1 MSGFTPGE
9 RQEFIA
15 RVRAAQRSSARIG
28 RPILAWISRPAEDL
42 DPLAF
47 FAAAAGGERFF
58 WEEPGAGARL
68 VAAGAAMT
76 LEGVGRGRLREVAE
90 QAETLFGDAA
100 LPADSRLAGPL
111 LVGGFAFSP
120 DAAGPTWQAFPPA
133 RFVVPEQLLVRSGGQ
148 TFHTTSVL
156 VRPDAEAGMLVHA
169 AEAGWSALRE
179 RAEQFGT
186 RPAELT
192 AGGQFPDPEDE
203 FPASFRASANPSPAR
218 YRAIVRRALDAIRA
232 GKFEKVVVA
241 RACTLSRPGGFEPAR
256 VLETLCAAHPDCFRF
271 AVGHRDSTFLAATPE
286 RLLRLD
292 GRQVRASALAGSAPR
307 GRNPEEDARLG
318 AQLRESKKEQ
328 EEHAVVVRALRSAL
342 EQCCERVDVPE
353 APELLCLEG
362 IQHLHTPI
370 EGVLHEHAPR
380 SLLDLAARLHPSPA
394 VAGSPREAALAWLR
408 AHEGVDRGW
417 YGGAVGWMTPGG
429 QGELAVA
436 LRTALLRGD
445 DAILHAGA
453 GIVAGSTPDA
463 ELMETRLKLRAGLA
477 ALLEI

>member
-1 MSGFTPGE
+1 MSGFAEGDRNE
-9 RQEFIA
+9 LLA
-15 RVRAAQRSSARIG
+15 RVGAAQCASARIG
-28 RPILAWISRPAEDL
+28 RPILAWISRPAEGL
-42 DPLAF
+42 DPLAL
-47 FAAAAGGERFF
+47 FAAAADGERFF
-58 WEEPGAGARL
+58 WEEPGAGVRL
-68 VAAGAAMT
+68 VATGAVMT
-76 LEGVGRGRLREVAE
+76 LEGVGRGRLRKVAE
-90 QAETLFGDAA
+90 QAATLFGDAA
-100 LPADSRLAGPL
+100 LPAHLGLAGPL

-120 DAAGPTWQAFPPA
+120 DAAGPTWHAFPPA
-133 RFVVPEQLLVRSGGQ
+133 RFVVPEQLLVHSGGQ
-148 TFHTTSVL
+148 TLHTTAVL
-156 VRPDAEAGMLVHA
+156 VRPDAEVGMLVHA
-169 AEAGWSALRE
+169 AEAGWSALCKRV
-179 RAEQFGT
+179 EQFGT
-186 RPAELT
+186 RPAELDA
-192 AGGQFPDPEDE
+192 AGQSPDAEDE
-203 FPASFRASANPSPAR
+203 LPASFRARANPSPAR
-218 YRAIVRRALDAIRA
+218 YRAIVRQALDAIRA
-232 GKFEKVVVA
+232 GKFEKIVVA

-256 VLETLCAAHPDCFRF
+256 VLGTLRAAHPDCFRF
-271 AVGHRDSTFLAATPE
+271 AVGHPDVTFLAATPE
-286 RLLRLD
+286 RLLQID

-353 APELLCLEG
+353 APELLRLEG

-370 EGVLHEHAPR
+370 EGILLKGAAP

-408 AHEGVDRGW
+408 AHEGMDRGW
-417 YGGAVGWMTPGG
+417 YAGAVGWMTPGG

-436 LRTALLRGD
+436 LRTVLLRGD

-453 GIVAGSTPDA
+453 GVVAGSTPDA